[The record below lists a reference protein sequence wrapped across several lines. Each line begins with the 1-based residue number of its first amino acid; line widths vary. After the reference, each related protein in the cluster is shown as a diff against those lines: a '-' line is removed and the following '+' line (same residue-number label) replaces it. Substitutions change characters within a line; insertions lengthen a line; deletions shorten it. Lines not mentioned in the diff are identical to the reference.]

1 MTQEK
6 KLVYVTGG
14 KGGVGKSLFAMT
26 VVDYLAQTHQTLL
39 IDADPNNPDSST
51 SYQNKTPKVEA
62 KQARVRSEDA
72 SGQVDASGLLDIL
85 ESVEKA
91 NSTATVIDAP
101 AGDSALLTVAG
112 QIVTETC
119 KALGIKSVF
128 IWMIDSADKTPVN
141 TLHAAWDAIKEADLI
156 LLVKN
161 YRKGDNFQFFDNSK
175 TIASITQNSRVKIIN
190 LPKIAARIADTMK
203 LDRMTWEEIATKTP
217 IATKVEAQRL
227 RKTLHRLLRDNGL

>member
-1 MTQEK
+1 MTQER

-26 VVDYLAQTHQTLL
+26 VVDYLSQTHQTLL
-39 IDADPNNPDSST
+39 IDAEPNNPDSST
-51 SYQNKTPKVEA
+51 SYQNKSAMVEA
-62 KQARVRSEDA
+62 RQARVRSEDA

-85 ESVEKA
+85 EQVEKTNA
-91 NSTATVIDAP
+91 TATVIDAP
-101 AGDSALLTVAG
+101 AGDSALLAAAG
-112 QIVTETC
+112 KIVTESC
-119 KALGIKSVF
+119 KALGITSVF

-141 TLHAAWDAIKEADLI
+141 TLHAAWDSIKDADLI

-175 TIASITQNSRVKIIN
+175 TIAAITQNQNVKVVD

-203 LDRMTWEEIATKTP
+203 LDRMTWDEVATKTP
-217 IATKVEAQRL
+217 VEAQRL
-227 RKTLHRLLRDNGL
+227 RRTLHALLGGNGL